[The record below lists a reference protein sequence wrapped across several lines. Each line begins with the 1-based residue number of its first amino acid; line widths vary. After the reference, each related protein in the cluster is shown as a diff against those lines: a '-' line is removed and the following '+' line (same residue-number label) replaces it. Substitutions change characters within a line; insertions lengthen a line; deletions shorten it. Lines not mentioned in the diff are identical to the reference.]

1 MTLLEA
7 VQTNKM
13 KIHTVMEL
21 LEKLIF
27 TVFKV
32 HKIKLLK
39 GTCSYNQ
46 KFQRYILLFVK
57 RIV

>member
-13 KIHTVMEL
+13 KIPTVMEL

-32 HKIKLLK
+32 RKIKLLQE
-39 GTCSYNQ
+39 TCLYNQ

>member
-13 KIHTVMEL
+13 KIPTVMEL

-32 HKIKLLK
+32 RKIKLHHTL
-39 GTCSYNQ
+39 S
-46 KFQRYILLFVK
+46 QRKPGI
-57 RIV
+57 IS